1 MCIRTKGRHRQ
12 DLPSPSMNTLIVF
25 HKSTDVP
32 PHTTE
37 IDVIPRK
44 GDLLHIPSIGGRD
57 HFPVARVI
65 FLMTRATAGN
75 LVLSAPDDSP
85 QVRIHLGVAQAE

>member
-1 MCIRTKGRHRQ
+1 MTTQ
-12 DLPSPSMNTLIVF
+12 LIF

-32 PHTTE
+32 PHTTN

-44 GDLLHIPSIGGRD
+44 GDLLHIPSVGGRD

-65 FLMTRATAGN
+65 FLMTRTQTGN
-75 LVLSAPDDSP
+75 LVLSAPDDTP
-85 QVRIHLGVAQAE
+85 QVRIHLGIAQEE

>member
-1 MCIRTKGRHRQ
+1 
-12 DLPSPSMNTLIVF
+12 MNTLIVF
-25 HKSTDVP
+25 HESTDVP

-37 IDVIPRK
+37 IEVIPRK
-44 GDLLHIPSIGGRD
+44 GDLLHIPSIGGRG

-65 FLMTRATAGN
+65 FLMTRANAGN

-85 QVRIHLGVAQAE
+85 QVRIHLGVAQEE